1 VAPRK
6 PKSLLE
12 VNLLFAAA
20 SLMSEEQR
28 AANKRLPLMEQAR
41 LTVKAMPKAT
51 RMGELIAMW
60 TITKYREGAVSV
72 ERLAE
77 VWDEPP
83 RTMYRRLAEFRECWG
98 IAGHETPD
106 RIADLLIAE
115 YRRRQEELSE
125 RDLGKLLATPV
136 AVAGVPGL

>member
-1 VAPRK
+1 MAQRK

-20 SLMSEEQR
+20 SLMTDEQR
-28 AANKRLPLMEQAR
+28 AAKKRLPIMEQAR

-60 TITKYREGAVSV
+60 TITKHREGVV
-72 ERLAE
+72 TIERLAE
-77 VWDEPP
+77 VWGEPP

-98 IAGHETPD
+98 MAGYDTPD
-106 RIADLLIAE
+106 KIADQLIAE
-115 YRRRQEELSE
+115 YRKRREGLNEGDVGRLMSAP
-125 RDLGKLLATPV
+125 L
-136 AVAGVPGL
+136 AVAGVPSL